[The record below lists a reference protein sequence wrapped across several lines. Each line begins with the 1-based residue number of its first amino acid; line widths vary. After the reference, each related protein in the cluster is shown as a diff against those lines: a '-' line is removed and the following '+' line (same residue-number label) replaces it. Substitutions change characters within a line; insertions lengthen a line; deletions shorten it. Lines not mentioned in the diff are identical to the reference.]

1 MNIRQL
7 KKLVNET
14 VRAEQ
19 RKTMNNNRRKNSR
32 NWNRLIESTT
42 RKVLLQEGAAGS
54 WDKSTDINGQGDALV
69 DAMQND
75 ADALFDVIKSAT
87 DWGAG
92 ALAGNDITDG
102 ESLLAKGKEIW
113 GDDLGELKTRVDDL
127 TTSLGNAGGFA
138 KPEMPALEWD
148 DRNHVQDALD
158 STAGNIG
165 VDFTDDYKDGERN
178 FANYVK
184 AQGSENDEEEGEAG
198 DSGDV
203 NESVDIRRWNK
214 LAGLLTEISNDERFP
229 FPGPHNTFDGAGK
242 VVGAKGSKKE
252 DKPQKLPADLSNVKD
267 GSPAD
272 LFLKKGKG
280 TGDKITMEMDG
291 KCKVEEMK
299 PTQSNVLLA
308 KSMLFA
314 LVQNAESNP
323 EKKEMEAY
331 LADIDGSKYILDGH
345 HRWSGQ
351 FLRGNKGIEMTKLA
365 VIPKPKGLD
374 LKQFLTMLT
383 VTGTALGR
391 PTKK

>member
-19 RKTMNNNRRKNSR
+19 RKTRSSNRRKNSR
-32 NWNRLIESTT
+32 NWNRLVEATT

-54 WDKSTDINGQGDALV
+54 WDKSTDINGKGDALV
-69 DAMQND
+69 DAMEND
-75 ADALFDVIKSAT
+75 ADTLLAVISSAT
-87 DWGAG
+87 HWAKK
-92 ALAGNDITDG
+92 ALKGNGITDG
-102 ESLLAKGKEIW
+102 ASLQAKAKEIW
-113 GDDLGELKTRVDDL
+113 GDDLGELKTRVTDL
-127 TTSLGNAGGFA
+127 TTKLGEAGGFA
-138 KPEMPALEWD
+138 KPEMPALEWS

-158 STAGNIG
+158 STVGSLG
-165 VDFTDDYKDGERN
+165 VDFKEKYQDDEPNFKD
-178 FANYVK
+178 YVED
-184 AQGSENDEEEGEAG
+184 QEEEKNSGDGEAG

-203 NESVDIRRWNK
+203 NESVDLRRWSK

-229 FPGPHNTFDGAGK
+229 FPGKHTTFDGASP
-242 VVGAKGSKKE
+242 VVGADGSKDE
-252 DKPQKLPADLSNVKD
+252 GKPVALPADLGNVED

-272 LFLKKGKG
+272 LFLKKGRG
-280 TGDKITMEMDG
+280 TGDQIKMDLKG
-291 KCKVEEMK
+291 KCKVEAMI

-314 LVQNAESNP
+314 LVQNAEENP
-323 EKKEMEAY
+323 EKREMEAY
-331 LADIDGSKYILDGH
+331 LADIDGGKYILDGH

-365 VIPKPKGLD
+365 VIPKPEGMD
-374 LKQFLTMLT
+374 LKIFLTMLT
-383 VTGTALGR
+383 VMGTALGR